1 MVDEQL
7 TQGGVI
13 GMADI
18 DPMLMGNVRD
28 LPWLSNS
35 HEQDASSMHV
45 ASNPGAAK
53 VHQVG

>member
-7 TQGGVI
+7 TQGGVM

>member
-35 HEQDASSMHV
+35 HEQDASSTHV
-45 ASNPGAAK
+45 ASDPGAAK
-53 VHQVG
+53 VQQVG